1 MLLRLFSLTF
11 YSTVKHWDC
20 IMELRTAHCIPLE
33 LLVCTFSFHTQLLP
47 LSTVF
52 PGVGYACSVQRYFQ
66 RNWIS
71 ACQITSLITCTPDL
85 NTELFHCF
93 SLCET
98 VCRVCILYPIVETYL
113 YCQHLSTERHRRRS
127 IISFVCEYCI
137 TATTVLISH
146 ELIHLYYMLNI
157 RLLTLL
163 FVFVETVCVRLVQWT
178 LSLA

>member
-20 IMELRTAHCIPLE
+20 IMKLRTAHCIPLE
-33 LLVCTFSFHTQLLP
+33 LLVCTLSLHTQLLP

-52 PGVGYACSVQRYFQ
+52 PGVGYAYSVQRYSQ

-71 ACQITSLITCTPDL
+71 ACLITSLITCTLDL

-98 VCRVCILYPIVETYL
+98 VCRVCILYPIVETHL
-113 YCQHLSTERHRRRS
+113 YCQHLSTERHRKEIFYLLCLWILYCSYNS
-127 IISFVCEYCI
+127 IDDFARTDTSVLYVEHSFTYCI
-137 TATTVLISH
+137 
-146 ELIHLYYMLNI
+146 
-157 RLLTLL
+157 
-163 FVFVETVCVRLVQWT
+163 VRIC
-178 LSLA
+178 